1 MKVGTKYA
9 KYLLPPLVAERI
21 LTINNANS
29 RDQLVRAPGSIIRR
43 ANGFWEEF
51 SWQALGEDAT
61 CRSEHT
67 AVMGKPTRQHLNNHR
82 EPTGKHSNNHHGE
95 LDTWGHPVGNSRGIA
110 TKLTET
116 TGYKTKVSALEGD
129 TR

>member
-95 LDTWGHPVGNSRGIA
+95 LDTWGHPVGNPRGIA

-116 TGYKTKVSALEGD
+116 TGYKTKVSAFEGD